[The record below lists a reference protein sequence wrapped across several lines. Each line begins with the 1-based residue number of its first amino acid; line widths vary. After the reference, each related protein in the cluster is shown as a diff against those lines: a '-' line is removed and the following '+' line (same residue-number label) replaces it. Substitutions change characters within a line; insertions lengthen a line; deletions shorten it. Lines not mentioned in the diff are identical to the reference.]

1 MYLTPKPHRRKKIK
15 SPYES
20 DWWLLS
26 YDHAYQL
33 MMAAKLAASHM
44 LIVTCTGLGLASFEN
59 QMCVTF

>member
-20 DWWLLS
+20 DSFPMLS

-33 MMAAKLAASHM
+33 MIAEPCGRPYADRDPTQLGELA
-44 LIVTCTGLGLASFEN
+44 
-59 QMCVTF
+59 